1 MLVFD
6 VEDLI
11 QRAKKKYKELK
22 DSDNEDVKEL
32 NNMLFT
38 DATAYNIEALE
49 EWLDARDDLAS

>member
-22 DSDNEDVKEL
+22 DSDNEDFKEL
-32 NNMLFT
+32 NHMLFT
-38 DATAYNIEALE
+38 DATAHNIEALE
-49 EWLDARDDLAS
+49 EWLNDREN